1 MKNIDTSFL
10 RAANELEGAVLL
22 ALLCLLGLRV
32 WERRLWHA
40 GAVGLRFLSRL
51 YQALP
56 LWLDLFGFESGT
68 VTT

>member
-1 MKNIDTSFL
+1 
-10 RAANELEGAVLL
+10 
-22 ALLCLLGLRV
+22 LLCLLGLRV